1 MSNVKEVFF
10 QEHTDKRGSLIA
22 LESLSEVVPFE
33 VKRVYYIY
41 GTKFGYERGF
51 HAHLKLKQLLICLSG
66 TVDIQVWSTRD
77 NSKTYRLDSP
87 NKGVFEEGLIWRV
100 MKNFSSDAVLLI
112 LASEHYDKADYIFD
126 FNKFASICDSYS
138 TDEPVL
144 D

>member
-87 NKGVFEEGLIWRV
+87 NKGLFV
-100 MKNFSSDAVLLI
+100 
-112 LASEHYDKADYIFD
+112 
-126 FNKFASICDSYS
+126 
-138 TDEPVL
+138 
-144 D
+144 